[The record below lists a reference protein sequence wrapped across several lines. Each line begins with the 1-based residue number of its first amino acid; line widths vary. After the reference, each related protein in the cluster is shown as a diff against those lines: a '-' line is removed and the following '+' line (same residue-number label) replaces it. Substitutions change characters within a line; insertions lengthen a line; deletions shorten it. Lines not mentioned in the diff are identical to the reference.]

1 MMSIPK
7 DANDGVNRS
16 NIPSDVIA
24 IELVKIPITSLNTT
38 KIMLTTIFSQIV
50 YNVLKS
56 ELTSPMSFLF
66 FLETKTNYY
75 TI

>member
-16 NIPSDVIA
+16 NIPDVIA

-66 FLETKTNYY
+66 FFRN
-75 TI
+75 